1 MSAAEDSRSTPVQD
15 ESDRKRENTGDAEGP
30 PEGVAAA
37 KPVDVLIVEDSPTQA
52 LKLRYFLEKNE
63 YRVSSARHGL
73 EALAR
78 IEESAPD
85 VIITDIA
92 MPEMDG
98 FELCN
103 RVRGD
108 ARFKHL
114 PVILLTSLSDPRDV
128 VRGLQCGANNFIV
141 KPYDEQFLLSQIRNL
156 LANVE
161 LRRAPITDGGIEIF
175 FAGQKHLLVA
185 DRLQV
190 VDLLLSSYDAAVQK
204 NRELQRASEKLE
216 QQTRE
221 LERSNNE
228 LNQFGYVV
236 SHDLQEPLR
245 AITGFLDLLH
255 RRYRGQLDEK
265 ADQYIDFA
273 VNGARRMQALI
284 QDLLSYARV
293 GARQLQFAPVDTA
306 RVLRDALANLRVAIE
321 ESGAAVS
328 SDEKLP
334 TVSGDVTQLIQL
346 FQNLIGNALKF
357 RREDSPLEIRISAAS
372 RERSVEFTVS
382 DTGIGIAESDFERI
396 FQVFQRL
403 HERGKYPGTGIG
415 LAVCKKIVER
425 HGGDIWVESEVGKG
439 TTFHFTLPLAAPGS
453 S

>member
-1 MSAAEDSRSTPVQD
+1 
-15 ESDRKRENTGDAEGP
+15 
-30 PEGVAAA
+30 
-37 KPVDVLIVEDSPTQA
+37 
-52 LKLRYFLEKNE
+52 
-63 YRVSSARHGL
+63 
-73 EALAR
+73 
-78 IEESAPD
+78 
-85 VIITDIA
+85 
-92 MPEMDG
+92 
-98 FELCN
+98 
-103 RVRGD
+103 VRGD
-108 ARFKHL
+108 QRFKHL

-141 KPYDEQFLLSQIRNL
+141 KPYDEQFLLSQIQNL

-161 LRRAPITDGGIEIF
+161 LRRAPASDAGIEIF

-204 NRELQRASEKLE
+204 NRELQRATEKLE

-293 GARQLQFAPVDTA
+293 GARQVKFVPVDTA
-306 RVLRDALANLRVAIE
+306 RVLRDALANLRAAIE
-321 ESGAAVS
+321 ESGAQVS
-328 SDEKLP
+328 HEETLP
-334 TVSGDVTQLIQL
+334 TISGDATQLTQL

-357 RREDSPLEIRISAAS
+357 RREDCPLQIRIGAAS
-372 RERSVEFTVS
+372 RERRAEFAIG
-382 DTGIGIAESDFERI
+382 DNGIGIAESDFDRI

-425 HGGDIWVESEVGKG
+425 HDGEIWVESEPGKG
-439 TTFHFTLPLAAPGS
+439 TTFHFTLPLGESRGS
-453 S
+453 